1 MRLGAGGRERE
12 RSVGRVRMGMGMR
25 GIVGKRVVIRIGG
38 LF

>member
-1 MRLGAGGRERE
+1 MRLGAGGRER
-12 RSVGRVRMGMGMR
+12 SVGRVRRGMGMR